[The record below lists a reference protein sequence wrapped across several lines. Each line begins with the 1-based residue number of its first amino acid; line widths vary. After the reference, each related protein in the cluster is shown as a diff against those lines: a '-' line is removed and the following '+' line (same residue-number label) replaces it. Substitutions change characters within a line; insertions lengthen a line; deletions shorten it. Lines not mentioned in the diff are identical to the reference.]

1 MSDEITQIQERLL
14 TLNAKTD
21 KLFVDM
27 KADLPA
33 LERYNRTV
41 RSFNDTQQEV
51 NKLHMALTLA
61 LIEARKA

>member
-1 MSDEITQIQERLL
+1 MNDKITQIQERLL